1 MKAVVLTGIRS
12 VEIREVPRPALEK
25 ETDVLV
31 RVAAAGL
38 CGSDIHYYTGGRIGD
53 QVVEYPFTV
62 GHECAGVVEAVGSAV
77 DRIKPGDRV
86 ALDPAVVCRTCD
98 QCLAGRP
105 NTCRQLLFLGTPGQ
119 LSGCLAEYVV
129 LPGQNC
135 YPLQEDMS
143 FEEGVLLEPLSISIH
158 SFRLLE
164 GFRPEKMAVLGA
176 GPIGL
181 CVLLVARAY
190 GVPRMYA
197 TDRIEAR
204 VAAAPAAG
212 ARWSG
217 NPDKEDV
224 VAEIVKQ
231 EPEQLD
237 VVFECSGDPAAL
249 DQAVELLKPGGRLMI
264 LGIPA
269 VDRVS
274 FAIHK
279 IRRKEIA
286 IHNVRRQR
294 LCYHDALHCIRTKKT
309 DVRFLATHHFK
320 LDEASHAFELVAGYR
335 DGVLKAIVR
344 AG

>member
-1 MKAVVLTGIRS
+1 
-12 VEIREVPRPALEK
+12 
-25 ETDVLV
+25 
-31 RVAAAGL
+31 
-38 CGSDIHYYTGGRIGD
+38 
-53 QVVEYPFTV
+53 
-62 GHECAGVVEAVGSAV
+62 
-77 DRIKPGDRV
+77 
-86 ALDPAVVCRTCD
+86 
-98 QCLAGRP
+98 
-105 NTCRQLLFLGTPGQ
+105 
-119 LSGCLAEYVV
+119 
-129 LPGQNC
+129 
-135 YPLQEDMS
+135 
-143 FEEGVLLEPLSISIH
+143 
-158 SFRLLE
+158 
-164 GFRPEKMAVLGA
+164 MAVLGA

-204 VAAAPAAG
+204 VAAAPASG